1 MQKRVS
7 LPCGHGLQSVQSC
20 FTLPWGQGLHSAQA
34 LFRLPCGQGLHVT
47 QSRFRL
53 PRGHGLQSAQACFSL
68 PCEHRL
74 RSLIM
79 HLRARLGLRS
89 GATTGEDRSLALRCS
104 FVSFVP
110 RKIKKKSIL
119 SRYAVEVREAETV

>member
-1 MQKRVS
+1 VQKRVS

-34 LFRLPCGQGLHVT
+34 
-47 QSRFRL
+47 RFRL

>member
-1 MQKRVS
+1 MQSVQKRVS

-20 FTLPWGQGLHSAQA
+20 FTLPWGQ
-34 LFRLPCGQGLHVT
+34 
-47 QSRFRL
+47 
-53 PRGHGLQSAQACFSL
+53 GLQSAQACFSL